1 MSEPN
6 PDDATLR
13 ALLER
18 VRRIAVIGASPDPSR
33 PSHGVMRY
41 LLGAGYT
48 VIPVRPDGAE
58 VLGVPSVASL
68 AEVAPAVDLVDVF
81 RAPEHVP
88 AIVDEVLALGIGALW
103 LQDGVVHP
111 EAAARAR
118 AAGVQVV
125 MDDCMLRVH
134 RRLLGGP
141 R

>member
-88 AIVDEVLALGIGALW
+88 AIGCSS
-103 LQDGVVHP
+103 
-111 EAAARAR
+111 AAASVAR
-118 AAGVQVV
+118 RWRC
-125 MDDCMLRVH
+125 D
-134 RRLLGGP
+134 
-141 R
+141 